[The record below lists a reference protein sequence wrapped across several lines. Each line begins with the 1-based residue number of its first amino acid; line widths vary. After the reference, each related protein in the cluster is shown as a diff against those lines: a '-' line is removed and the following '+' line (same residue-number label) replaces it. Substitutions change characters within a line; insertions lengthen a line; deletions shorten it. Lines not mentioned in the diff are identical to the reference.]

1 MMQENI
7 SSNLIDLIELYKI
20 ANMAEGKS
28 PKTISGYDDFLKT
41 FARYAIGTYNKCDLT
56 VFDVQ
61 IIRKYILF
69 LQKRPKISNGHEL
82 PNTCLSPFTIQDNV
96 RALKAFSTW
105 LNTDGYTEENRLK
118 NLKIPK
124 APKTMITVLTKDEIN
139 SIIDSIKRSSLIG
152 ARNYAI
158 FSLDLDSGLRE
169 SELAGILLNNVD
181 LNNGFIKVMGKG
193 QKERIV
199 PIGKQTRMVL
209 FSYINKER
217 MELNSHDSNFLFLS
231 SRSTPITA
239 NAIKLMFSRL
249 AKTSGVRRLHCHLC
263 RHTFATNYLL
273 NGGDIFSLK
282 EILGHTTFEMVNRY
296 LHFTNSQIT
305 QQHHKYSPMDKF
317 FDIKF

>member
-1 MMQENI
+1 MAQENI
-7 SSNLIDLIELYKI
+7 TTNLIDLIELYKI
-20 ANMAEGKS
+20 ANTAEGKS
-28 PKTISGYDDFLKT
+28 PKTISGYDDFLKA
-41 FARYAIGTYNKCDLT
+41 FVRYALEIYGTCDLT
-56 VFDVQ
+56 IFVML

-69 LQKRPKISNGHEL
+69 LQKRPKISNGKEQ
-82 PNTCLSPFTIQDNV
+82 PNTCLSPFTVQDNV

-124 APKTMITVLTKDEIN
+124 APKTMITVLSKDEIN
-139 SIIDSIKRSSLIG
+139 SIIDSIDRSSLIG
-152 ARNYAI
+152 ARNFAI

-169 SELAGILLNNVD
+169 SELAGIIVDNVD
-181 LNNGFIKVMGKG
+181 LTDGFIKVMGKG
-193 QKERIV
+193 RKERIV
-199 PIGKQTRMVL
+199 PIGKQTRMIL

-217 MELNSHDSNFLFLS
+217 MELNLHDSNFLFLS
-231 SRSTPITA
+231 SRGTPITA

-296 LHFTNSQIT
+296 VHFTNSQIT
-305 QQHHKYSPMDKF
+305 HQHHKYSPMDKF
-317 FDIKF
+317 FDI